1 MKMTFKKMALVAA
14 VAAASSSAVAVDYL
28 DDGDLAGV
36 IGQDGI
42 SIAMELDLNATAI
55 IHDTTGLTGVDAV
68 KYLGYTRTFP
78 SDPTNPADPLY
89 QEQYDPNDP
98 AADGYDPV
106 AAAAA
111 QAADAAAAAGSGYAY
126 AGALVM
132 SGFSLNT
139 NGADI
144 VATIDAGSDGDGT
157 AATNNVLNIGVEIPD
172 GTVLETGDLY
182 VANSQR
188 DNLAWGVTNQ
198 GATPV
203 VESMAITL
211 GQTELNIQLGNE
223 IQSNGIRTHMIK
235 LDTVMTDGLLIGQ
248 VDGVGV
254 AGEGLKVNDVSVG
267 GGQLAV
273 GGIQILDRAGTDL
286 TVRVGVDVEGESLPT
301 LDDGALVITLNQL
314 GSGSGIDVRMERVAL
329 GQAGTAKY
337 IGDVELQGLTL
348 AGEVRISGK

>member
-36 IGQDGI
+36 TGQDGI
-42 SIAMELDLNATAI
+42 SIAMELNLNATAI

-78 SDPTNPADPLY
+78 SDPTDTTDPLY
-89 QEQYDPNDP
+89 NAMWDPTDPSYD
-98 AADGYDPV
+98 AV
-106 AAAAA
+106 AATAA
-111 QAADAAAAAGSGYAY
+111 QNADNAAAAGSGYAY

-144 VATIDAGSDGDGT
+144 VATIDAGSNGDGT
-157 AATNNVLNIGVEIPD
+157 AATNNVLNIGVEIPN
-172 GTVLETGDLY
+172 GTTLATGDLY
-182 VANSQR
+182 IANSQR
-188 DNLAWGVTNQ
+188 DNSAWGVTNQ
-198 GATPV
+198 GATAV
-203 VESMAITL
+203 VESMTITL
-211 GQTELNIQLGNE
+211 GATELNIQLGNE
-223 IQSNGIRTHMIK
+223 IQGNGVRTHMVK
-235 LDTVMTDGLLIGQ
+235 LDTVMTGGLLIGQ

-286 TVRVGVDVEGESLPT
+286 TVRVGVDVEGESAPA